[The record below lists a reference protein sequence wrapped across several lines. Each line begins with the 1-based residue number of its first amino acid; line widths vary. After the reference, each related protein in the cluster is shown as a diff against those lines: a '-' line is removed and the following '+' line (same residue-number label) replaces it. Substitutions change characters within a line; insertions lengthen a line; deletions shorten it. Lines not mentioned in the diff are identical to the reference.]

1 MSVPLNWLVL
11 FFFIIM
17 AVIAILVYEINSKF
31 KWRIRAN
38 ELEDEVQNLK
48 FRLSSSPD
56 IKIDFNEAISE
67 IKENLTSRQFEIFI
81 HTIEGLSSKEIGEEL
96 NISPITIDSHIK
108 EICKNL
114 DVNKRSQLG
123 GVFFN
128 KLKEKIGLES
138 IRNIT

>member
-38 ELEDEVQNLK
+38 EMEDEIQNLK
-48 FRLSSSPD
+48 FRLTSSPD

-67 IKENLTSRQFEIFI
+67 IKEKLTSRQFEIFI

-123 GVFFN
+123 GVFFD
-128 KLKEKIGLES
+128 KLKEKIGLDS
-138 IRNIT
+138 LTI

>member
-56 IKIDFNEAISE
+56 IKIDFNEAIAE
-67 IKENLTSRQFEIFI
+67 IKEKLTTRQFEIFI

-114 DVNKRSQLG
+114 EVNKRSQLG

-128 KLKEKIGLES
+128 KLKEKIGLDS
-138 IRNIT
+138 LTI

>member
-17 AVIAILVYEINSKF
+17 AVIAILVYEISSKF

-56 IKIDFNEAISE
+56 IKIDFNEAIAE
-67 IKENLTSRQFEIFI
+67 IKEKLTTRQFEIFI
-81 HTIEGLSSKEIGEEL
+81 HTIEGLSSKEISELL
-96 NISPITIDSHIK
+96 NISPVTIDSHIK

-123 GVFFN
+123 GIFFN
-128 KLKEKIGLES
+128 KLREKIGLDS
-138 IRNIT
+138 LTNL

>member
-11 FFFIIM
+11 FFFIII

-38 ELEDEVQNLK
+38 ELEDEIQNLK
-48 FRLSSSPD
+48 FRLTSSPD
-56 IKIDFNEAISE
+56 IKIDFNEAIAE
-67 IKENLTSRQFEIFI
+67 IKEKLTSRQFEIFI
-81 HTIEGLSSKEIGEEL
+81 HTIEGLSSKEIADKL
-96 NISPITIDSHIK
+96 NISPVTIDSHVK
-108 EICKNL
+108 EICNNL
-114 DVNKRSQLG
+114 NVNKRSQLG

-138 IRNIT
+138 LT